1 MHGWLA
7 QIVVYLAIYSTIL
20 LTVYAFLPA
29 IARRLVAAIVLYAY
43 QGFCADTRE
52 KMTEHLRSGQKMLI
66 PAGQAAIVGHLIEPY
81 LEKFGHWM
89 MAKIDEHGHDRM
101 VQACTEVC
109 LKQLLRWRLTI
120 ALATAQLVGGIMAIG
135 SLLHGVI

>member
-1 MHGWLA
+1 MHGWLPHIA
-7 QIVVYLAIYSTIL
+7 VYLAVYSTIL
-20 LTVYAFLPA
+20 LTVYVLAPVV
-29 IARRLVAAIVLYAY
+29 ARRWVAAIVLQAY
-43 QGFCADTRE
+43 QKFRDDARE
-52 KMTEHLRSGQKMLI
+52 IMTEHLRSGKKMLI
-66 PAGQAAIVGHLIEPY
+66 PAGQASIVGHMIEPY

-89 MAKIDEHGHDRM
+89 MTKIDEHGHDR
-101 VQACTEVC
+101 VVHACTEVC